1 MIAMQNRPLRQPAG
15 SIVVEFA
22 LILPV
27 MFTLLAG
34 IFGLGRAL
42 AQYETLTKAT
52 RDGARLFSMA
62 NKATINSTGV
72 QAAKDRVVAIAQ
84 AGGMPG
90 FSSSNVLVTCLDKTT
105 YTDGSCADGTE
116 PGGVRVET
124 TGWSYVFGS
133 TVPLLYTS
141 TGTSTL
147 SMKASTTMRY
157 MQPN

>member
-1 MIAMQNRPLRQPAG
+1 M
-15 SIVVEFA
+15 EFA
-22 LILPV
+22 LILPI
-27 MFTLLAG
+27 MITLLAG
-34 IFGLGRAL
+34 VFGLGRAL

-62 NKATINSTGV
+62 AKATINSAAV
-72 QAAKDRVVAIAQ
+72 QAAKDRVVAEAQ

-90 FSSSNVLVTCLDKTT
+90 FGSSNVLVTCLDKTT
-105 YTDGSCADGTE
+105 YADGTCTDGTE

-133 TVPLLYTS
+133 TVPLLTGS
-141 TGTSTL
+141 TTL
-147 SMKASTTMRY
+147 TMKASTTMRY